1 MAEIIQIKDGSTD
14 VLPVAEESG
23 SNYCKMPDG
32 TLIQWGSFEVNL
44 PANGYQEY
52 NLTFPLRSAQGGYI
66 QPPAFIAGA
75 TVWGDSR
82 IYSII
87 RRAGFVDNGTFRI
100 GNTASSASNGVIIT
114 WIAIG
119 RWK

>member
-44 PANGYQEY
+44 PANNYWNIHGLPSVVGN
-52 NLTFPLRSAQGGYI
+52 NLSLPKFM
-66 QPPAFIAGA
+66 
-75 TVWGDSR
+75 
-82 IYSII
+82 
-87 RRAGFVDNGTFRI
+87 
-100 GNTASSASNGVIIT
+100 
-114 WIAIG
+114 
-119 RWK
+119 